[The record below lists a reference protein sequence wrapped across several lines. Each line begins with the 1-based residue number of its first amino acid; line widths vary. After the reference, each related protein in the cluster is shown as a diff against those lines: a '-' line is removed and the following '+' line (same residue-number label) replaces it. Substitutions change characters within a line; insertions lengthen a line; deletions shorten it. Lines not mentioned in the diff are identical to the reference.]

1 VAVGYLGSFILLT
14 MVLRIGM
21 PVGVAYGIWGACGTA
36 ATAVLA
42 AAIYGDPFTWPVV
55 LGIGLIIAGVLLV
68 ELGSQRAAA
77 SKS

>member
-1 VAVGYLGSFILLT
+1 
-14 MVLRIGM
+14 
-21 PVGVAYGIWGACGTA
+21 
-36 ATAVLA
+36 VLA

-77 SKS
+77 DKS